1 MIRKYALPIFAVA
14 GLALGLFMVRA
25 TSKPPMKAQ
34 PMAEPAKAPFQAYV
48 SGAGLIEA
56 STENV
61 KVGSSSGG
69 LVTRVF
75 VKVGDAVR
83 KGQPLWQLDEGPKR
97 AEIARYQAA
106 VESAA
111 ATLEK
116 LRAGNRQEEISKQ
129 EQQVAQSKAQ
139 LDDARAQL
147 ALRETAY
154 KDDTRAISLDEVNQ
168 ARNAVRQREAA
179 TAYQQT
185 ELERLKRGTWAP
197 EIRVQQAAVEQA
209 RTQVMQAQEELERLT
224 VRSPLNGAVMQVKI
238 HAGEYAPA
246 GQTDDA
252 LMLVGNNDDLNIRV
266 DVDEQDAW
274 RVERGQP
281 AAAYPRGRADLKVPP
296 TFVRVEPYVVPKRS
310 LTGASTERVDTR
322 VLQVVYSFRQ
332 PETFHLY
339 AGQQMDVYIQAK
351 PLPDPGA
358 RQAQSKGPETGGR
371 P

>member
-1 MIRKYALPIFAVA
+1 MIRKYALPVLAVA

-34 PMAEPAKAPFQAYV
+34 PVAEPSQAPFPAYV

-75 VKVGDAVR
+75 VKVGDTVR
-83 KGQPLWQLDEGPKR
+83 KGQPLWQLDDGPKR
-97 AEIARYQAA
+97 AEMARYQAA

-116 LRAGNRQEEISKQ
+116 LRAGNRQEEITKQ

-147 ALRETAY
+147 ALRESAY
-154 KDDTRAISLDEVNQ
+154 KDDNRAISLDEVNQ

-179 TAYQQT
+179 SAYQQT
-185 ELERLKRGTWAP
+185 ELDRLKRGTWAP

-209 RTQVMQAQEELERLT
+209 RAQVTQAQEELERLT
-224 VRSPLNGAVMQVKI
+224 VRSPLDGEVMQVKI

-252 LMLVGNNDDLNIRV
+252 LMLVGNNDVFNVRV

-281 AAAYPRGRADLKVPP
+281 AAAYPRGRADFKVPL
-296 TFVRVEPYVVPKRS
+296 TFVRVEPYVVPKKS
-310 LTGASTERVDTR
+310 LTGAATERVDTR
-322 VLQVVYSFRQ
+322 VLQVVYSLRQ
-332 PETFHLY
+332 PGTFRLY

-358 RQAQSKGPETGGR
+358 QPSPSKGPAVGGR